1 MPAPDA
7 SEAAASTLTEALR
20 QAAARLRRAGIESAG
35 EDARRLAAATLGLT
49 RADILREPRRALT
62 AEDVERLNRA
72 MARRLLREP
81 ISRIIGTRDF
91 YGRGFCLSPATL
103 DPRPDSETVVTAAIE
118 LVREE
123 GWLEA
128 PLSVLDVGTGSG
140 CLLVSLLLEL
150 PAATGVGTDIS
161 AAAVAIARD
170 NARALGV
177 EHRSRWIAADGLAGI
192 GGRFDVLVCNPPYI
206 ASAEIAR
213 LEPEVR
219 DFDPHAALDGGGDGL
234 SMFRRLAAEIGR
246 LVAEGWIVL
255 EVGDGQA
262 DAVTALLAP
271 VAGGWPNDVRL
282 FRDVAGRRRCVALRT
297 RNLRR
302 ELMICA
308 KTP

>member
-7 SEAAASTLTEALR
+7 PEAAAPTLTQALR
-20 QAAARLRRAGIESAG
+20 LATARLRRAGIDSAG
-35 EDARRLAAATLGLT
+35 EDARRLAAAVLGLT
-49 RADILREPRRALT
+49 RAAILREPQRALSREET
-62 AEDVERLNRA
+62 ERLNGA
-72 MARRLLREP
+72 VARRVLREP

-118 LVREE
+118 LAREE

-128 PLSVLDVGTGSG
+128 PLRVLDVGTGSG
-140 CLLVSLLLEL
+140 CLLVTLLLEL

-161 AAAVAIARD
+161 AAALAIARD
-170 NARALGV
+170 NARTLGV
-177 EHRSRWIAADGLAGI
+177 EHRSRWFAADGLAGVN
-192 GGRFDVLVCNPPYI
+192 GRFEVLVSNPPYI

-219 DFDPHAALDGGGDGL
+219 DFDPHAALDGGSDGL
-234 SMFRRLAAEIGR
+234 SMFRRLAEEAGR
-246 LVAEGWIVL
+246 LVPEGWIIL

-262 DAVTALLAP
+262 EAVAALFAP
-271 VAGGWPNDVRL
+271 VAGSSPKDVRL

-297 RNLRR
+297 RILCR
-302 ELMICA
+302 
-308 KTP
+308 

>member
-7 SEAAASTLTEALR
+7 PEAAAPTLNEALR
-20 QAAARLRRAGIESAG
+20 QAAARLRRAGIEQAG
-35 EDARRLAAATLGLT
+35 EDAHRLAAAVLGLT
-49 RADILREPRRALT
+49 RAAILREPDRALV
-62 AEDVERLNRA
+62 AEQVARLQRA
-72 MARRLLREP
+72 IARRLLREP
-81 ISRIIGTRDF
+81 VSRIVGTRDF

-103 DPRPDSETVVTAAIE
+103 DPRPDSETLIAAALE

-128 PLSVLDVGTGSG
+128 PLRVLDVGTGSG
-140 CLLVSLLLEL
+140 CLLVTLLLEL

-161 AAAVAIARD
+161 AGALAIARH
-170 NARALGV
+170 NARSLGV
-177 EHRSRWIAADGLAGI
+177 EHRSRWIAADGLASI
-192 GGRFDVLVCNPPYI
+192 DGRFEVLLCNPPYI

-219 DFDPHAALDGGGDGL
+219 DFDPHVALDGGGDGL
-234 SMFRRLAAEIGR
+234 SMFRCLAKGAGR
-246 LVAEGWIVL
+246 LVAEGWIIL

-262 DAVTALLAP
+262 DAVTAMFAP
-271 VAGGWPNDVRL
+271 LAGGLPGDVRL
-282 FRDVAGRRRCVALRT
+282 FRDVAGMRRCVALRT
-297 RNLRR
+297 RISRR

>member
-7 SEAAASTLTEALR
+7 SEAAAPTLTQALR
-20 QAAARLRRAGIESAG
+20 QAAARLRRAGIDNAG
-35 EDARRLAAATLGLT
+35 EDARRLAAAVLGLT
-49 RADILREPRRALT
+49 RAAILREPHRALA
-62 AEDVERLNRA
+62 AEDAERLNGA
-72 MARRLLREP
+72 VARRLLREP
-81 ISRIIGTRDF
+81 VSRIIGMRDF

-103 DPRPDSETVVTAAIE
+103 DPRPDSETVVAAAIE

-140 CLLVSLLLEL
+140 CLLVTLLLEL
-150 PAATGVGTDIS
+150 PTATGVGTDIS
-161 AAAVAIARD
+161 TSALAMARH
-170 NARALGV
+170 NARSLGV
-177 EHRSRWIAADGLAGI
+177 EHRSRWIAADGLTAI
-192 GGRFDVLVCNPPYI
+192 DGRFEVLVCNPPYI
-206 ASAEIAR
+206 PSTEIAR

-234 SMFRRLAAEIGR
+234 AMFRLLAMEIRR
-246 LVAEGWIVL
+246 LVAEGWIIL

-262 DAVTALLAP
+262 DAVTAIFAP
-271 VAGGWPNDVRL
+271 LAGGLPGDVRL
-282 FRDVAGRRRCVALRT
+282 FRDVAGMRRCVALRT
-297 RNLRR
+297 RISRR

>member
-7 SEAAASTLTEALR
+7 SQAAAPTLTEALR
-20 QAAARLRRAGIESAG
+20 QAAARLRRAGIENAG
-35 EDARRLAAATLGLT
+35 EDARRLAAAVLGLT
-49 RADILREPRRALT
+49 RAAILREPHRALSP
-62 AEDVERLNRA
+62 EDAERLHRA
-72 MARRLLREP
+72 IARRLLREP
-81 ISRIIGTRDF
+81 VSRIIGTRDF
-91 YGRGFCLSPATL
+91 YGRSFCLSPATL

-123 GWLEA
+123 GWLVA
-128 PLSVLDVGTGSG
+128 PLSVLDIGTGSG
-140 CLLVSLLLEL
+140 CLIVTLLLEL

-161 AAAVAIARD
+161 ATALAIARH
-170 NARALGV
+170 NARSLGV

-192 GGRFDVLVCNPPYI
+192 DGRFDVLVCNPPYI
-206 ASAEIAR
+206 PSAEIAR

-246 LVAEGWIVL
+246 LVPEGWIIL

-271 VAGGWPNDVRL
+271 VAGGSPGDVRL

-297 RNLRR
+297 RILPT